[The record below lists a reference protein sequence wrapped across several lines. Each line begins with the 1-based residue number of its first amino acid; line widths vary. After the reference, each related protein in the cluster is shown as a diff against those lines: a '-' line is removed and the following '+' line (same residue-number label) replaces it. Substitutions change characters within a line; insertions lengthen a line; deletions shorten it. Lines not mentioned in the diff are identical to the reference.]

1 MGSTLNTVET
11 TEELSLGLTITKLW
25 SGPILNIKL
34 QFVIRLLPAL
44 NFLLPPC
51 VLFIYST
58 KYKCD
63 IGKYSGFTPF
73 LQLLSNVNDCGAF

>member
-34 QFVIRLLPAL
+34 QFVISLLSAL
-44 NFLLPPC
+44 NVLCLLVFC
-51 VLFIYST
+51 LIYST

-73 LQLLSNVNDCGAF
+73 